1 MEISRRASWGNG
13 MTAMRTVPTA
23 TRANTGRRTRID
35 PEKPMGR
42 AVPGICAVRRPGDS

>member
-1 MEISRRASWGNG
+1 MEISRRAPWGNG

-23 TRANTGRRTRID
+23 TRAKTGRRTRID